1 MTRISM
7 RLLGVNFLLLMLVVG
22 LASLVGWQ
30 LQQKKQ
36 VTQNSRLLPLSLAEV
51 NSVVVERRQ
60 DGLDAQLE
68 FKREGDQWRLVQ
80 PQQIAANP
88 VKVRQLFTLLDEK
101 VESSYPS
108 AGKDLS
114 AYGLDPAELS
124 LTINGY
130 KLVLGNT
137 NPVSNNRYIL
147 NAGQIQLVNE
157 AVYSLLQEAWVNFVS
172 LTVIPAPF
180 NLTAVQLPAEI
191 FAELPQL
198 VSNWKNA
205 EAIRVEAFDLQKL
218 RPEMQKLVLKGATE
232 TRELVIVKLSDEIVL
247 ADPTKQL
254 AYVLPISQATALFPT
269 KTSLESAPK

>member
-7 RLLGVNFLLLMLVVG
+7 RRLGVNFLLLMLVVG

-51 NSVVVERRQ
+51 SSVVVERRQ

-124 LTINGY
+124 LSINGY

-180 NLTAVQLPAEI
+180 NLTAVQLPES

>member
-7 RLLGVNFLLLMLVVG
+7 RRLGVNFLLLMLVVG

-36 VTQNSRLLPLSLAEV
+36 VIQNSRLLPLSLAEV

-124 LTINGY
+124 LSINGY

-157 AVYSLLQEAWVNFVS
+157 AVYSLLQEAWVNFIS

-180 NLTAVQLPAEI
+180 NLTAVQLPES

-232 TRELVIVKLSDEIVL
+232 TRELVIVKLSDEILL

>member
-7 RLLGVNFLLLMLVVG
+7 RRLGVNFLLLMLVVG

-36 VTQNSRLLPLSLAEV
+36 VTQNSCLLPLSLAEV

-60 DGLDAQLE
+60 DGFDAQLE

-124 LTINGY
+124 LSINGY

-180 NLTAVQLPAEI
+180 NLTAVQLPES

>member
-1 MTRISM
+1 M
-7 RLLGVNFLLLMLVVG
+7 RRLGVNFLLLILVVG

-30 LQQKKQ
+30 LQQKEQ

-51 NSVVVERRQ
+51 NSVVVERKQ
-60 DGLDAQLE
+60 DGLEAKLE

-88 VKVRQLFTLLDEK
+88 VKVRQLLTLLDEK

-124 LTINGY
+124 LSINGY

-180 NLTAVQLPAEI
+180 NLTAVQLPES

-198 VSNWKNA
+198 VSHWKNA
-205 EAIRVEAFDLQKL
+205 EAIRVETFDPQKL
-218 RPEMQKLVLKGATE
+218 TPEMQKLVLQSPAE
-232 TRELVIVKLSDEIVL
+232 TRELVIVSLKDEIVL
-247 ADPTKQL
+247 ADPAKQL
-254 AYVLPISQATALFPT
+254 AYVLPISQAAQLFPA
-269 KTSLESAPK
+269 KTSLELTPK

>member
-7 RLLGVNFLLLMLVVG
+7 RRLGVNFLLLMLVVG

-60 DGLDAQLE
+60 DGFDAQLE

-124 LTINGY
+124 LSINGY

-180 NLTAVQLPAEI
+180 NLTAVQLPES

-254 AYVLPISQATALFPT
+254 AYVLPISQATVLFPT

>member
-124 LTINGY
+124 LSINGY

-180 NLTAVQLPAEI
+180 NLTAVQLPES

-254 AYVLPISQATALFPT
+254 AYVLPISQATVLFPT

>member
-7 RLLGVNFLLLMLVVG
+7 RRLGVNFLLLMLVVG

-124 LTINGY
+124 LSINGY

-180 NLTAVQLPAEI
+180 NLTAVQLPES

>member
-1 MTRISM
+1 MNRISM
-7 RLLGVNFLLLMLVVG
+7 RRLGVNFLLLILVVG

-30 LQQKKQ
+30 LLQKEQ

-51 NSVVVERRQ
+51 NSVVVERKQ
-60 DGLDAQLE
+60 DGLEAKLE

-88 VKVRQLFTLLDEK
+88 VKVRQLLTLLDEK

-124 LTINGY
+124 LSINGY

-180 NLTAVQLPAEI
+180 NLTAVQLPES

-198 VSNWKNA
+198 VSHWKNA
-205 EAIRVEAFDLQKL
+205 EAIRVETFDPQKL
-218 RPEMQKLVLKGATE
+218 TPEMQKLVLQSPAE
-232 TRELVIVKLSDEIVL
+232 TRELVIVSLKDEIVL
-247 ADPTKQL
+247 ADPAKQL
-254 AYVLPISQATALFPT
+254 AYVLPISQAAQLFPA
-269 KTSLESAPK
+269 KTSLELTPK